1 MASLLLQESGS
12 QENLIFPANAAGKAG
27 LPPDDVTE
35 QISPTG
41 GPDSMAKKPKI
52 KELLDE
58 SSCSHNQTRKV
69 ACNAPTPGATTGG
82 CAFEGAQ
89 ITLFP
94 FADAAH
100 LVHGPITCLG
110 SSWETRATGTSWH
123 GRDLTQMGFTTDINI
138 NDVVFGGEAKV
149 SAAIAKIVERYAP
162 EAVFV
167 YSTCVTA
174 LIGDDLDMVC
184 KQAAAQHQ
192 IPIVPVHAPG
202 FVGSKNLGSRLGG
215 ESVLSHLIGTKEPER
230 ITPFDINLIGEYNVT
245 GDMWQYKPLLEELG
259 VRVLATL
266 SGDGRIAQ
274 IRTAHRAKLNVLV
287 CAKSLVSVTRKM
299 QEQYG
304 IPSISLSFYGKRDTS
319 DGLRAIAKALGDP
332 DLIARTDRLIAREE
346 ARLETELAPYKTYF
360 QGKKAIL
367 NTGGNKTWS
376 IAAAL
381 QDLGIEVVATAVKKA
396 TEDDRAKARQYLG
409 SSGVLMMNPGSEQAK
424 LIDSKG
430 ADLLL
435 AGGRSLYTAIKK
447 GIAFADV
454 NQEKKKSY
462 GGYRGLINLAEDLKN
477 ALENPVFRNVMRSA
491 PWEK

>member
-1 MASLLLQESGS
+1 MA
-12 QENLIFPANAAGKAG
+12 N
-27 LPPDDVTE
+27 
-35 QISPTG
+35 
-41 GPDSMAKKPKI
+41 KPKI

-58 SSCSHNQTRKV
+58 RACAHNKTRKT
-69 ACNAPTPGATTGG
+69 ACNEPTPGATTGG

-89 ITLFP
+89 ISLFP
-94 FADAAH
+94 YADAAH
-100 LVHGPITCLG
+100 LVHGPMTCLG
-110 SSWETRATGTSWH
+110 TSWETRATGTSWK

-138 NDVVFGGEAKV
+138 NDVVFSGEEKI
-149 SAAIAKIVERYAP
+149 SASIDYIVKRYRP

-174 LIGDDLDMVC
+174 LIGDDIDLLC
-184 KQAAAQHQ
+184 KQAAERHD
-192 IPIVPVHAPG
+192 IPMIPVHSPG

-215 ESVLSHLIGTKEPER
+215 EAALAYLVGTKEPEET
-230 ITPFDINLIGEYNVT
+230 TPFDINLIGEYNVT
-245 GDMWQYKPLLEELG
+245 GDMWQYTPLLEELG
-259 VRVLATL
+259 IRVLSTL
-266 SGDGRIAQ
+266 SGDGRVAQ
-274 IRTAHRAKLNVLV
+274 IRTAHRARLNVIV
-287 CAKSLVSVTRKM
+287 CAKSLISLARKM
-299 QEQYG
+299 DERYG

-319 DGLRAIAKALGDP
+319 KGLLAIAMALGDA
-332 DLIARTDRLIAREE
+332 DLIKRTEKLIAREE
-346 ARLETELAPYKTYF
+346 RKLEKKLAPYKVF
-360 QGKKAIL
+360 FRGRKAVL

-396 TEDDRAKARQYLG
+396 TEDDREKARMTLG
-409 SSGVLMMNPGSEQAK
+409 DKGVLMMNPGVEQAK
-424 LIDSKG
+424 LIDETG

-462 GGYRGLINLAEDLKN
+462 GGYDGLLNLAEDLKN
-477 ALENPVFRNVMRSA
+477 ALQNPVFKIVARRA